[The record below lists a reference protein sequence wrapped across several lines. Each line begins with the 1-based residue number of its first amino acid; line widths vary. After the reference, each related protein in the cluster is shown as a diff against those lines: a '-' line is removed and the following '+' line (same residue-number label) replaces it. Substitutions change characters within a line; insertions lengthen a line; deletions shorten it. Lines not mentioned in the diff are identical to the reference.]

1 MKCLCACFVL
11 NVCVYIF
18 ISYDFS
24 HWCCLRQVVPLMGS
38 QNLVKGGKPV
48 LIAASALQMKDAD
61 HASAGA
67 PVFLG
72 LSNSTQ
78 APVFAVNVAELSRY
92 SSMNF

>member
-1 MKCLCACFVL
+1 
-11 NVCVYIF
+11 
-18 ISYDFS
+18 
-24 HWCCLRQVVPLMGS
+24 MGS

-48 LIAASALQMKDAD
+48 LIAASSLQTKDAD

-78 APVFAVNVAELSRY
+78 APVFAVNVAELFRY
-92 SSMNF
+92 SSMIF